1 MDYEN
6 VNANGKIV
14 ADIYYFY
21 VRYINK
27 SKIFLN
33 HFFKCIIIC
42 FKKFCKSY
50 MYGHFKHN
58 YYDSHY
64 D

>member
-21 VRYINK
+21 IGYINK

-33 HFFKCIIIC
+33 HF
-42 FKKFCKSY
+42 Y
-50 MYGHFKHN
+50 
-58 YYDSHY
+58 
-64 D
+64 